1 MKHVVRKL
9 IWDYEKEEKWLNE
22 MSAKGMALSELSWCK
37 YVFTETPNNEYTYRI
52 ELLDNLPDHTDSI
65 KYLKFLEENGI
76 DCVSTYMR
84 WVYLRKKSVEGP
96 FDIYTDLESR
106 IKHYK
111 RINRLWKSVMWLE
124 LILGLFNVMIG
135 VINYSFSSQ
144 NLSMV
149 NVIMG
154 GMLILLGLAF
164 LILGAPIRK
173 KIKKLQL
180 ENLIIE

>member
-52 ELLDNLPDHTDSI
+52 ELLDNMPDHPDSI

-84 WVYLRKKSVEGP
+84 WVYLRKKSGEGP

-144 NLSMV
+144 DLSIV

-154 GMLILLGLAF
+154 GMLILLGLVF
-164 LILGAPIRK
+164 LIIGAPIRK
-173 KIKKLQL
+173 IIKKLQL